1 MKVNIYK
8 KLCNY
13 CDKILISNK
22 NSLSTL
28 SYSKL
33 HVIKNHPD
41 FIKEY
46 LLSDHSE
53 RNTKVELKIK
63 SFLSSI
69 VNYLKLLSFEQPNF
83 YFKKKK
89 LKKIDVLLISHLI
102 SIKHLNLIDD
112 FYFGLMKNKLKK
124 IGLTS
129 KIILRNET
137 KYLSKHLF
145 SNLKK
150 DKVILSKRT
159 FLIKELIF
167 IIYAFFQFLK
177 FNLFIDKFKIK
188 KKKINFFN
196 LRSFGYII
204 TNLRLNFQIN
214 RLLKTFN
221 PKYVVITFE
230 GHAWEKLVIK
240 DIKKKGIKVFA
251 YQFSTI
257 TKHHHSLFRKLDNES
272 SPDCIFT
279 TSKQTKDIFK
289 KEYGCPVKIIGSSK
303 SKKNKYRRLKKNKSV
318 LILPEAYLDE
328 SKLMLKFAIETLI
341 YNKNIKFY
349 LRLHPMIDISELN
362 INLKNYPNIKLSNC
376 KIIDDFKR
384 CTFVLHR
391 GSSAAVQ
398 AVAYGLNPIYY
409 GKFDEF
415 NVNPLYQ
422 EFDKDYYVDDV
433 IKFIKILNNK
443 TYTRQSR
450 IISYANNYFKKMNI
464 HKKTFDIK

>member
-22 NSLSTL
+22 NSLSIL

-46 LLSDHSE
+46 LLSDHLSKKV
-53 RNTKVELKIK
+53 KVELKTK

-69 VNYLKLLSFEQPNF
+69 VSYSKLFYSEKPNF
-83 YFKKKK
+83 YLKKKYI
-89 LKKIDVLLISHLI
+89 KKVDVLLISDLI
-102 SIKHLNLIDD
+102 NIKHLNLIDD
-112 FYFGLMKNKLKK
+112 FYFGPMENKLKK
-124 IGLTS
+124 IGLSS
-129 KIILRNET
+129 KIILRNT
-137 KYLSKHLF
+137 TQYLSKHLF
-145 SNLKK
+145 RNLKK

-159 FLIKELIF
+159 FLVKELIF
-167 IIYAFFQFLK
+167 VICAFFQYLR
-177 FNLFIDKFKIK
+177 FNLFFDKFKINK
-188 KKKINFFN
+188 KKNNFFN
-196 LRSFGYII
+196 LRSFGYIVY
-204 TNLRLNFQIN
+204 NLRLNFQIN
-214 RLLKTFN
+214 RLLKIFN
-221 PKYVVITFE
+221 PKYVVIPFE
-230 GHAWEKLVIK
+230 GHAWERLIIK
-240 DIKKKGIKVFA
+240 NIKKKGIKVFA

-279 TSKQTKDIFK
+279 TSKQIQNIFK
-289 KEYGCPVKIIGSSK
+289 KKYNCPVKIIGSSK
-303 SKKNKYRRLKKNKSV
+303 SKKSKLRSLKKNKSV
-318 LILPEAYLDE
+318 LILPEGYVDE
-328 SKLMLKFAIETLI
+328 SKLMLKFAIETLT
-341 YNKNIKFY
+341 YNKNIKFF

-362 INLKNYPNIKLSNC
+362 INLKNYPNIELSNC

-398 AVAYGLNPIYY
+398 AVSYGLNPIYY

-422 EFDKDYYVDDV
+422 EFDKNYYVEDV

-443 TYTRQSR
+443 THTRQSR
-450 IISYANNYFKKMNI
+450 AIFNAKNYFKKMNI
-464 HKKTFDIK
+464 NKKIFSIK